1 MRTEKQR
8 EASRRNGAK
17 SRGPITPAGKHHPSC
32 NSRRH
37 GLYSVTTPASHES
50 LESLRSHLES
60 TYGAPNHQ
68 PDPMIEAAIHAIH
81 SFEQIAAL
89 ARQRLFH
96 PDASRTQ
103 LTARAFR
110 RLADE
115 SGILNAIH
123 RFESRSERLFLRA
136 IALLDRRRS
145 ENPSALPKTQKN
157 KICKTNPATHCKQ
170 SNPHPNQNPA
180 EPTRT
185 QQNPGNPSKPGHSPG
200 KPRPNPPTHRPA
212 ASPKTLIR
220 YTDESTERVRPRR

>member
-8 EASRRNGAK
+8 QASRRNGVK
-17 SRGPITPAGKHHPSC
+17 SRGPITPA
-32 NSRRH
+32 
-37 GLYSVTTPASHES
+37 SHES
-50 LESLRSHLES
+50 HQTLQSQLEA

-145 ENPSALPKTQKN
+145 ENPSASQKPRKTKFAKRTRQLIAN
-157 KICKTNPATHCKQ
+157 NQTPTQ
-170 SNPHPNQNPA
+170 TRTRQNPP
-180 EPTRT
+180 EPSRT
-185 QQNPGNPSKPGHSPG
+185 QEIHQNRAIPPANPGQTRQPTAPPRAQKHPSDILMNQRSASALAGNSL
-200 KPRPNPPTHRPA
+200 RP
-212 ASPKTLIR
+212 
-220 YTDESTERVRPRR
+220 

>member
-8 EASRRNGAK
+8 QASRRNGVK
-17 SRGPITPAGKHHPSC
+17 SRGPITPA
-32 NSRRH
+32 
-37 GLYSVTTPASHES
+37 SHES
-50 LESLRSHLES
+50 HQTLQSQLEA

-81 SFEQIAAL
+81 SVEQIVAL
-89 ARQRLFH
+89 ARQRLLH
-96 PDASRTQ
+96 PAASGTQ

-170 SNPHPNQNPA
+170 SNPHPNPNPA

-185 QQNPGNPSKPGHSPG
+185 QQIGLFPRQTQPNP
-200 KPRPNPPTHRPA
+200 PNPPTHRPA
-212 ASPKTLIR
+212 ASPKTPIR